1 METYRNKFNL
11 KYDFEINQSHSLAEI
26 SKLTNLKLS
35 SLQEIYNKGIGAYK
49 TNPESVRPNVKS
61 KEQWA
66 MARVY
71 SAVMGGKASIVD
83 KNELI
88 EGKMKNGG
96 LIAPKK
102 TEKMEEIDVF
112 YNPDIYVEEKDY
124 IIGGF
129 TIGELKGIRV
139 VGDNS
144 ELGETKLYRVFK
156 DRIIS
161 HIEEF
166 KTLIKGDTI
175 AYPKSDRINDNL
187 NNIFESID
195 IHLNSNNI
203 EGDGTYDNEY
213 LADEI
218 MQHPAYVLWRS
229 RITNRVNNNY
239 RTAVPIPL
247 ISDKPNKISSE
258 DAEELT
264 KNVTLHHI
272 LEQLSN
278 IIENEDE
285 Q

>member
-1 METYRNKFNL
+1 METYRNKFNF

>member
-1 METYRNKFNL
+1 M
-11 KYDFEINQSHSLAEI
+11 
-26 SKLTNLKLS
+26 
-35 SLQEIYNKGIGAYK
+35 
-49 TNPESVRPNVKS
+49 
-61 KEQWA
+61 
-66 MARVY
+66 
-71 SAVMGGKASIVD
+71 
-83 KNELI
+83 
-88 EGKMKNGG
+88 
-96 LIAPKK
+96 
-102 TEKMEEIDVF
+102 
-112 YNPDIYVEEKDY
+112 
-124 IIGGF
+124 
-129 TIGELKGIRV
+129 
-139 VGDNS
+139 
-144 ELGETKLYRVFK
+144 
-156 DRIIS
+156 
-161 HIEEF
+161 
-166 KTLIKGDTI
+166 IKGDTI